1 MLCPALSVLA
11 FEVSRLFVILETT
24 VEPSSTVMPSVLALA
39 AKRWLVF
46 VTFLSLTVR
55 RTGWPDRLPDWF
67 VVRITV
73 IGLEFELAAV
83 GVLELGRRR
92 VRASTAL
99 LVPMEATM
107 EPLEAT
113 MEPLGAR
120 LGPSAARLGPSAAMS
135 GPSAVTQSQTGT
147 TT

>member
-1 MLCPALSVLA
+1 MLSVLRW
-11 FEVSRLFVILETT
+11 EVNRSLC
-24 VEPSSTVMPSVLALA
+24 
-39 AKRWLVF
+39 F
-46 VTFLSLTVR
+46 VTFLSLSVM
-55 RTGWPDRLPDWF
+55 RTGTSRVARRLVRCQDRRDRRWNSNWLLLACSNSADGEF
-67 VVRITV
+67 
-73 IGLEFELAAV
+73 GLA
-83 GVLELGRRR
+83 
-92 VRASTAL
+92 TAL

>member
-1 MLCPALSVLA
+1 MLCPALRVLA
-11 FEVSRLFVILETT
+11 FELGRLLVILETT

-55 RTGWPDRLPDWF
+55 RTGCPDRLPDWF

-83 GVLELGRRR
+83 GVLELTPDGEFGL
-92 VRASTAL
+92 T
-99 LVPMEATM
+99 T
-107 EPLEAT
+107 
-113 MEPLGAR
+113 GAI
-120 LGPSAARLGPSAAMS
+120 GSNG
-135 GPSAVTQSQTGT
+135 GDEGAVGGEVGVVGGDVGAVGGDVGAIGGDSITNVDDDVTPI
-147 TT
+147 